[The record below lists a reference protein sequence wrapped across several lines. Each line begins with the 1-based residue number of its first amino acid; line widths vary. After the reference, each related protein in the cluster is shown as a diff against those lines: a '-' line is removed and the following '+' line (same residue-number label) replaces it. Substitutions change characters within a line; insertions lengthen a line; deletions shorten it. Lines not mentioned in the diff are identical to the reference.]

1 MKNEEWAAH
10 IQRLSYSSFFILH
23 SSFFILHSSFFI
35 LHSSLINNHGMSQLP
50 HRIHR
55 QLLPILRTTSIN
67 KAVYGK
73 KRSHVDTRSVGYGQS
88 QPSTHSV

>member
-10 IQRLSYSSFFILH
+10 NQRLSY
-23 SSFFILHSSFFI
+23 SSFFI

>member
-10 IQRLSYSSFFILH
+10 NQRLSY

-55 QLLPILRTTSIN
+55 KLLPILRTTSIN